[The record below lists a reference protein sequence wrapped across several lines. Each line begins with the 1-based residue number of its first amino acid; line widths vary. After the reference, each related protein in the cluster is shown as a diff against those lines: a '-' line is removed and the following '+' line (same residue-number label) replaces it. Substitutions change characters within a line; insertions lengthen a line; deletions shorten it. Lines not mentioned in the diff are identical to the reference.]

1 MCSSKFL
8 KHNKL
13 AFITLLSFRP
23 APKNEEE
30 IMMAIFEAIDR
41 LFAIV
46 RPRRLLYMAIDG
58 VVSNFFVDSNI
69 VDVLTKNRPQ

>member
-1 MCSSKFL
+1 MMFFL
-8 KHNKL
+8 
-13 AFITLLSFRP
+13 FRP

-30 IMMAIFEAIDR
+30 IMIAIFEAIDR

-58 VVSNFFVDSNI
+58 VVGLDFAFKFNLDNKDLFV
-69 VDVLTKNRPQ
+69 